1 MNEIKES
8 KLDILDKAIGLLTDI
23 YLDICED
30 LPKYE
35 PGSDLTYQRGI
46 MDGYRQCIHEL
57 ITMDTQTRISID
69 EEI

>member
-1 MNEIKES
+1 MNEIKEY
-8 KLDILDKAIGLLTDI
+8 KLDVLDNAIGLLTDI

-35 PGSDLTYQRGI
+35 PGSDLAYQKGV
-46 MDGYRQCIHEL
+46 MEGYRQCIHEL
-57 ITMDTQTRISID
+57 ISMDTQIRIAIN